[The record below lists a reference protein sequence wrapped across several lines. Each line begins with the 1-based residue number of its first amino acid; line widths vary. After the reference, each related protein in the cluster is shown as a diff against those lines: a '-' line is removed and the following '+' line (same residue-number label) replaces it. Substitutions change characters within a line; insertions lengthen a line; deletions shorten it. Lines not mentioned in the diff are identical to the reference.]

1 MVIWTRVASCG
12 TKGNTAGV
20 EVVEGRWQVLF
31 NFVEFKGPGVVQA
44 RMPNGQRTYGFG
56 TQESVQS

>member
-1 MVIWTRVASCG
+1 MKPGCG
-12 TKGNTAGV
+12 

-31 NFVEFKGPGVVQA
+31 YFVESKGSGVVQA
-44 RMPNGQRTYGFG
+44 RMPNEQRTYGFG